1 MNVIRIMLVDDH
13 EIVRTGLKT
22 YLETQ
27 NGMQVVAEASSGEEA
42 LLLAPQA
49 RPNVIVMDITMPGI
63 GGIEATR
70 RFVNAY
76 PEGRILALTVHTD
89 QQYFFEMMGAGAAG
103 YLAKQAAAEEL
114 VEAIRAVAH
123 GQVYLQPVLAR
134 WLLEDYRRL
143 LDLYEKQ
150 EEQAIQRSSKSDS
163 LDVLSKR
170 EIQVLKMVASSHS
183 NQQIGQELG
192 ISPKTV
198 SRHRER
204 IMQKLSIHT
213 SVELVRFAV
222 KTGLIE
228 IR

>member
-1 MNVIRIMLVDDH
+1 MGVIRIMLVDDH

-42 LLLAPQA
+42 LQVAPQF
-49 RPNVIVMDITMPGI
+49 RPDVIIMDITMPGM

-70 RFVNAY
+70 RFLTAY

-89 QQYFFEMMGAGAAG
+89 QQYFFEMMAAGAAG

-114 VEAIRAVAH
+114 VEAIQAVAH

-143 LDLYEKQ
+143 LNLYERQ
-150 EEQAIQRSSKSDS
+150 EEQVSQRTKKSDN
-163 LDVLSKR
+163 LDILSKR
-170 EIQVLKMVASSHS
+170 EIQVLKMVANSNS
-183 NQQIGQELG
+183 NQQIGDELG

-204 IMQKLSIHT
+204 IMQKLNIHT
-213 SVELVRFAV
+213 SVELVKFAV

>member
-1 MNVIRIMLVDDH
+1 MSIIRILLVDDH

-27 NGMQVVAEASSGEEA
+27 NGMEVVAEAGSGEEA
-42 LLLAPQA
+42 LQVAPQS
-49 RPNVIVMDITMPGI
+49 RPDVIIMDITMPGM

-70 RFVNAY
+70 QFLAAY

-89 QQYFFEMMGAGAAG
+89 QQYFFEMMAAGAAG

-114 VEAIRAVAH
+114 VEAIRSVAR

-143 LDLYEKQ
+143 LELYERQ
-150 EEQAIQRSSKSDS
+150 EEQVIQRGLITDN

-170 EIQVLKMVASSHS
+170 EIQVLKMVANSNS
-183 NQQIGQELG
+183 NQQIGDELG

-204 IMQKLSIHT
+204 IMGKLNIHT
-213 SVELVRFAV
+213 SVELVKFAV